1 MRKTTV
7 CLTAALLILC
17 AAALCVTSCSPT
29 INEPCGEPVNLIA
42 EGLMKQSPT
51 IYLSA
56 FEGKYINGLRDYY
69 DTFSEDDLDSLI
81 AETLEQTYEYDKEIC
96 GSMMSIKLELNYS
109 TPLDAMPEGS
119 YIGEFEPGGE
129 VSEIYELGVSYTI
142 EGISG
147 STETRDCT
155 LYVYRVNGV
164 FDLHPMSLFFVFQ

>member
-29 INEPCGEPVNLIA
+29 TNEPCGEPVNLIA

-69 DTFSEDDLDSLI
+69 DTFSEDDLDSL
-81 AETLEQTYEYDKEIC
+81 
-96 GSMMSIKLELNYS
+96 S
-109 TPLDAMPEGS
+109 TAKPKRSKRPL
-119 YIGEFEPGGE
+119 
-129 VSEIYELGVSYTI
+129 YTI
-142 EGISG
+142 NKLAFRGW
-147 STETRDCT
+147 RD
-155 LYVYRVNGV
+155 
-164 FDLHPMSLFFVFQ
+164 SSS